1 MSIRVELEDLAAA
14 VEARGPDA
22 FLASV
27 REEHP
32 HLVAVQVRVLDDG
45 RLVVGAGRRTALNVA
60 DRPEVALL
68 WPDTPEHPANSL
80 LVDGTAA
87 AIDGDDDHLAIT
99 PTSAILHRAGGRL
112 GRRGSPR
119 TDR

>member
-1 MSIRVELEDLAAA
+1 MNAGWLLDTSVLA
-14 VEARGPDA
+14 
-22 FLASV
+22 LA
-27 REEHP
+27 E
-32 HLVAVQVRVLDDG
+32 
-45 RLVVGAGRRTALNVA
+45 
-60 DRPEVALL
+60 RPEVALL
-68 WPDTPEHPANSL
+68 WPDTPAHPAHSL